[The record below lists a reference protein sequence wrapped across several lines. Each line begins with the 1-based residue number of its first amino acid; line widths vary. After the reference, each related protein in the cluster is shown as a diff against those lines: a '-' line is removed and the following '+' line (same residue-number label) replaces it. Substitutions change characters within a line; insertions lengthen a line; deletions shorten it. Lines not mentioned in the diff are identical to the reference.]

1 MFPIFRPVHIVLLV
15 YLSPQ
20 LSPAKTL
27 GKNELGKPIYSTGG
41 KRNTNTFI
49 KNGME
54 GFPEFTAT

>member
-27 GKNELGKPIYSTGG
+27 GKNEKRIFLTAKAVASVSHIVKHGIATTG
-41 KRNTNTFI
+41 RLF
-49 KNGME
+49 
-54 GFPEFTAT
+54 